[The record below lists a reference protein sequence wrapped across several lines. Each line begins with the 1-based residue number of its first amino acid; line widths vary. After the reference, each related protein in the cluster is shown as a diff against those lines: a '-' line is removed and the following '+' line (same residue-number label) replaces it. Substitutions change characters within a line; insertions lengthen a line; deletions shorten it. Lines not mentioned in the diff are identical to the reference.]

1 MKKRLL
7 SFVLAVL
14 MIASLLPATA
24 LAADIVDSGTCGA
37 EGDGSNLTWTLD
49 SEGVLTIS
57 GNGDMNGYGF
67 LSAPWHYSSEVKSAV
82 IADGVTSI
90 GNEAFYHCTSLTSV
104 TIPDSVTSIGDRVF
118 SYCTSLTGIWVA
130 EGNSHY
136 SSDASGVLFNK
147 DKTTLVQC
155 PGAFAAYTIPDSV
168 TSIGRYAFY
177 GCTSL
182 TSVTIPGSVTSI
194 GVYAFDSCAS
204 LISVTIPDGVTS
216 IGDSAFDYC
225 TSLTS
230 VTIPGSVT
238 SIGDSVFYHCTSLA
252 SVTIPDSVT
261 SIGRYA
267 FAYCK
272 SLTSVAIPDGVTS
285 IGEKAFSQC
294 TSLTSVAIPDSV
306 TSIGERAFYECTSLT
321 SVTIPDSVTS
331 IGDSVFYHC
340 TSLTSV
346 TIPDS
351 VTSIGDY
358 AFSGCTSLTSVTIP
372 DSVTSIGEGTFEDCT
387 SLTSVT
393 IPDSETSIGDYA
405 FSYCTSLTSVTIPD
419 GVTSIGCAAFRFC
432 TSLISMTIPDSVT
445 SIVDGFF
452 LGCKSLTSVTIP
464 NSVTSIGNGAF
475 QLCTSL
481 TSVTIPNSVTSIGE
495 SAFDNCTSLTSVT
508 IPDSVT
514 SIGDWAFGSCTS
526 LTSVTIPDSVTSIG
540 RYAFAYCTSLTS
552 VAIPDSVTSIGEYA
566 FDDCKSLTDVYYAG
580 SEAQWKAIAIS
591 PNGND
596 DLLTANIHYY
606 SVDPGAY
613 SSIYGADAKTRALT
627 VYGNKNDSATVETN
641 YQALPGVEASGGA
654 DKRTTSK
661 DGKVTL
667 QNDGSSVTFHK
678 DGYVDRTL
686 SAAALNVSAD
696 VYLQK
701 TSDYPV
707 INAVWLNDVNDVMN
721 TRYPMNLVQS
731 KRYKVEA
738 EISWGSSSAKRVIL
752 YQGDK
757 SYDITAGAS
766 SLVLS
771 DRFDLSKD
779 LYIAATDQKNHT
791 TVKKLKLESGSAAT
805 VALDGAKVDF
815 GDSLKFTLPDSIPVI
830 GGDSLKLG
838 LYNKVPV
845 KVVVDK
851 GKVYVAIGYQV
862 DADEDGVKSFANSAK
877 KLRDNMAKA
886 KTTAQKCKTM
896 QDAQKELGGKAATV
910 SGSWGFDAGF
920 TVMGFAEGWCD
931 DDAKIHLTDGGIT
944 LGANLGVDYSYPFA
958 IGPVPCYAE
967 VGFTADF
974 QAQLNLLMNADAKKF
989 MPSGTLKG
997 DIALDI
1003 GAGAGVKKMFTFGGG
1018 AEGKLSPTMNFD
1030 AANQMTSADAK
1041 FSLAGYLKVTA
1052 LDFTYKHPFDPWV
1065 DKLIWQYPDPADSA
1079 DLMSADGQ
1087 PNFIDQIYNAANYTA
1102 PDLSYLEKGSEFFGA
1117 KKPGLF
1123 KRLFAPAEFLS
1134 ETENPVFLSNAYE
1147 QAQPEL
1153 VTWDDGTMLAVWKG
1167 YDSKYSGLNALALY
1181 YSYYDGSKWSTPAI
1195 LEQDGTL
1202 DGAFTLQKINGS
1214 AYVLWQDAGESVSDD
1229 ITLDELS
1236 QKMGLN
1242 AAPFNAAQQTF
1253 SVQTVAAASGAVSMM
1268 PTLCGDAEHLTAVW
1282 ATNTEGDV
1290 FGQNSANAICTSTY
1304 SNGSWSAA
1312 ETSCSG
1318 LNSIDSLA
1326 AAYDESGTLQ
1336 IAYSVDVD
1344 GDPKTIDDMEVYRN
1358 GTALTDNGSVDS
1370 GVVYRNGTLYWFSNG
1385 ALMAEGKTV
1394 VSADHGLMTDR
1405 YRIVDENGVKAV
1417 LFTQNSGLY
1426 ASLYGIFYD
1435 SDSGEWGQPVA
1446 LTDGSDF
1453 VTSFSA
1459 GVAKDGKL
1467 KIMANR
1473 QQVTGTSSDENPYGE
1488 SSLQLLEIAPGCQ
1501 LKITDTYYDG
1511 GNYLAGEDLPV
1522 TLTVT
1527 NAGQAAANGVKVQFY
1542 DGSKLL
1548 YEQTFDGALQ
1558 AGAITTM
1565 TATPAFDKAE
1575 QDKALTVKVIP
1586 ADAENDSAQ
1595 GGSTMI
1601 TLHQN
1606 DLTVEYISWGLNE
1619 NGKVMV
1625 YADVVNR
1632 GYSTSKGVTV
1642 SLRKG
1647 AVDGDV
1653 VDSVAL
1659 DTLGTL
1665 GLQHVSFETDG
1676 TDGDLFYITLDGK
1689 AADDNG
1695 ANDADFVVIRK
1706 EKANACQ
1713 HNYEQTTIAAECE
1726 RPGYIIM
1733 TCSSC
1738 GDSYVQKTLA
1748 ELGHDYL
1755 NGTCTRCGQKEGE
1768 TPHKHSYKDIVTA
1781 PTCTEKG
1788 YTTHTCACGDS
1799 YVDTY
1804 VDALGHAWD
1813 NGKVTKEPTE
1823 TETGVKTFTC
1833 TRCSETKTEVIPPL
1847 SHKHSYDAVVTAP
1860 TCTEKGYTTHTCACG
1875 DSYVDTYVDALGH
1888 AWDNGKVTK
1897 EPTATET
1904 GVRTYTCTRCH
1915 ETKTESIP
1923 VVSVDVTQMFSD
1935 VTKNWAYPG
1944 IQYCVTHGIMGGMGD
1959 GTFAPTGTTTR
1970 AQIVQIL
1977 YNLEGTPAVSG
1988 TTPFTDLTANWY
2000 KPAILWAYQ
2009 NNVVAGTSPTT
2020 FAPDQPVTREQIAVI
2035 LTQYMFHVLKMER
2048 TWTPADLSTFPDG
2061 ANVSSWAKE
2070 AMQDAVALGL
2080 INGTKASDGVVY
2092 LDPQGS
2098 AARQQVATILMNFC
2112 QNVKK

>member
-495 SAFDNCTSLTSVT
+495 STFDNCTSLTSVT

-766 SLVLS
+766 SRVLS

-1290 FGQNSANAICTSTY
+1290 FGQNSANAICASTY

-1923 VVSVDVTQMFSD
+1923 VVSVDVTQMFTD

-1988 TTPFTDLTANWY
+1988 TTPFADLTANWY

-2048 TWTPADLSTFPDG
+2048 TWTPADLSKFPDG
-2061 ANVSSWAKE
+2061 AQVSGWAKE